1 MEAVEAVYG
10 MVGLFQEL
18 LEGIQADRGI
28 GWQGWGWR

>member
-1 MEAVEAVYG
+1 

-28 GWQGWGWR
+28 GWQGWGVGVKARTVSSA